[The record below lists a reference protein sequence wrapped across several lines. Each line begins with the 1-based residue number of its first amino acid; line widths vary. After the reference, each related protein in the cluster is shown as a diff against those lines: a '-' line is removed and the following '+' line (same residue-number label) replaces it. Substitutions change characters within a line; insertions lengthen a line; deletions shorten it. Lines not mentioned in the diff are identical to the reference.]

1 MDGGTNC
8 TSVQP
13 EKSVNPVESEEEKGM
28 VASELSS
35 SSQIANTDQVK
46 LNLKL
51 CSGGGAGLQPT
62 ELSCSSQIANT
73 DQVKLNLK
81 LCSAGLQP
89 AELTYSPQSS
99 ELNSDVTS
107 IELNRSPFPDEQ
119 TSNSL
124 FSDEA
129 LWNGR
134 RTSATVSQRR

>member
-1 MDGGTNC
+1 
-8 TSVQP
+8 
-13 EKSVNPVESEEEKGM
+13 M

-134 RTSATVSQRR
+134 RTSATVSQRRYVVS